1 MNQSTPVDALRR
13 AGDVANPADYE
24 QDFVLWID
32 TQLALLR
39 AKKFDQLDLDNLI
52 EEFDSMGRSEHREL
66 KSRLEVLLM
75 HFLKCQFQAS
85 RKTRSWLSTIIE
97 QRSAIDRHLEQSPS
111 LRQHVGAYANKAYAA
126 AVALAA
132 NQTGLQRSKFP
143 SENPYT
149 PQQLLDPDF
158 FP

>member
-1 MNQSTPVDALRR
+1 MNQSTPIEALCQS
-13 AGDVANPADYE
+13 GDTANPAHYE
-24 QDFVLWID
+24 QDFVLWVD

-52 EEFDSMGRSEHREL
+52 EEFDSLGRSEHREL

-75 HFLKCQFQAS
+75 HLLKCQFQAGRKS
-85 RKTRSWLSTIIE
+85 RGWLSTIIE
-97 QRSAIDRHLEQSPS
+97 QRSAIDTHLEQSPS
-111 LRQHVGAYANKAYAA
+111 LRQHLGAYANKAYAT

-132 NQTGLQRSKFP
+132 SQTSLKKSDFP
-143 SENPYT
+143 SVNPYS